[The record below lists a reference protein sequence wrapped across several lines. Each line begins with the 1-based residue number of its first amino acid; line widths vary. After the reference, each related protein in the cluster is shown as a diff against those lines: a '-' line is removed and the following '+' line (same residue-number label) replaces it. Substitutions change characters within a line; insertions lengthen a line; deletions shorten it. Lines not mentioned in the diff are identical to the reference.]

1 MNRLVKIA
9 GFLVVTGGV
18 LFSCN
23 STKSIVAPTA
33 QSEALEALIA
43 KKSFTIESEWM
54 YPLATTSLNTIA
66 NSGLIPPGSTVNGI
80 SLIGNPNFVKIYG
93 DSISM
98 NLPFYGERQLPG
110 QYTRNEG
117 GIVFE
122 GIPDRYEVIKDEKK
136 QRHLIKFTVKNNRE
150 SYRVTMTMFPNW
162 TTSININS
170 SHRTS
175 IRYRGVVS
183 ENEKE
188 KSLVVN

>member
-1 MNRLVKIA
+1 MNRFAKIV
-9 GFLVVTGGV
+9 GFLLVTGGV
-18 LFSCN
+18 FLSCN
-23 STKSIVAPTA
+23 STKNIVAPTA

-43 KKSFTIESEWM
+43 KKSFTIESDWM
-54 YPLATTSLNTIA
+54 YPLMTTGMNAIY
-66 NSGLIPPGSTVNGI
+66 NSGLIPPGSTVNSI
-80 SLIGNPNFVKIYG
+80 NLTGNPNFVRIYG

-110 QYTRNEG
+110 QYIRNEG
-117 GIVFE
+117 GIVFQ
-122 GIPDRYEVIKDEKK
+122 GVPDRYEVIKDEKK
-136 QRHLIKFTVKNNRE
+136 QTHLIKFTAKGDQE
-150 SYRVTMTMFPNW
+150 SYRVTITLFPNW

-183 ENEKE
+183 ENDKE

>member
-1 MNRLVKIA
+1 MNKLVKIV
-9 GFLVVTGGV
+9 GSLLIVGI
-18 LFSCN
+18 LISCN
-23 STKSIVAPTA
+23 STQSVVAPTA
-33 QSEALEALIA
+33 HSEALDALIA

-54 YPLATTSLNTIA
+54 YPLVTTSLNTIA
-66 NSGLIPPGSTVNGI
+66 NSGLVPPGNTVNGI

-110 QYTRNEG
+110 QYTPNEG
-117 GIVFE
+117 GIVFK
-122 GIPDRYEVIKDEKK
+122 GIPDDYEIIKNEKK

-183 ENEKE
+183 ENDKE
-188 KSLVVN
+188 KSLVIN